1 MREEEKFSRAFE
13 LEKKWHGFP
22 WPLDGDPVDILWKD
36 GLIEI
41 EAFRELARLQLDVHI
56 QQLKGRLEIAEKV
69 QEMLK

>member
-1 MREEEKFSRAFE
+1 MKEEEKFIKPFE

-56 QQLKGRLEIAEKV
+56 QQLKGRLEIAQKV